1 MTTTINISLPKE
13 MYKDAK
19 KIVAERRYTSISELI
34 RDALRKIVYQEEEI
48 TENGFPRW
56 FENRVL
62 ESEKEPEE
70 NDTVI
75 ETDED
80 LRKYFREMRKRVA
93 ARRHGK
99 A

>member
-1 MTTTINISLPKE
+1 MTTTVNISLPKE

-19 KIVAERRYTSISELI
+19 KMVVERRYASISELV

-62 ESEKEPEE
+62 QAEKEPEE
-70 NDTVI
+70 NDIVL
-75 ETDED
+75 ETEEDVHNYFRD
-80 LRKYFREMRKRVA
+80 LRKRVEK
-93 ARRHGK
+93 RRHGK
-99 A
+99 S